1 MSAEIKTTI
10 KPPSPKNK
18 FLIPP
23 YQTDSRLI
31 HNPCFHTTHLHP

>member
-18 FLIPP
+18 YINPP
-23 YQTDSRLI
+23 YQIDSRLI